1 MRGNRLAVVLLSSSA
16 LAAACGAPAATAGG
30 ADASVAR
37 TRAQV
42 RMLDDLYKTAVVLI
56 TEHYVETP
64 TTLSAASAAKAL
76 FSEMQKKGW
85 HEVRLIGLTDALMNQ
100 DNAPADDFERAAAA
114 KLRAGEASHE
124 EVVTEKD
131 VRYLRY
137 ATPLPVV
144 MAKCLMCHP
153 TWEGNSGTVGALG
166 YKVPLID

>member
-1 MRGNRLAVVLLSSSA
+1 MPALPFGLA
-16 LAAACGAPAATAGG
+16 P
-30 ADASVAR
+30 
-37 TRAQV
+37 
-42 RMLDDLYKTAVVLI
+42 VVLI

-76 FSEMQKKGW
+76 FGEMEKKGW

-100 DNAPADDFERAAAA
+100 DNAPADHFQRAAAA

-137 ATPLPVV
+137 ATPIPVV
-144 MAKCLMCHP
+144 MARCP
-153 TWEGNSGTVGALG
+153 AVPSELG
-166 YKVPLID
+166 RRERQRRRPRLQSAPD